1 MVDLSHLS
9 QPQLKFLTLTHQYR
23 EGEAGSDL
31 SLSAFSPDVCIM
43 FARYFGL
50 DTANF
55 EMIEVSDVE
64 KRMARVREGRD
75 YEGEVLYFMDSN
87 NNTLGLLKKKTTW
100 YIILRAIR
108 EKVSHVWSTYR
119 YYKMLRHLG
128 IVGSVRSSGSH
139 HVCPSICLSGTK
151 FSSLSQVY
159 LRSL

>member
-1 MVDLSHLS
+1 MVDLSYLS

-43 FARYFGL
+43 FARHFGL

-55 EMIEVSDVE
+55 EVIEVRDVE

-75 YEGEVLYFMDSN
+75 YEGEVLYFMDSD
-87 NNTLGLLKKKTTW
+87 NNTVGLLKKKTTW

-119 YYKMLRHLG
+119 
-128 IVGSVRSSGSH
+128 
-139 HVCPSICLSGTK
+139 
-151 FSSLSQVY
+151 
-159 LRSL
+159 